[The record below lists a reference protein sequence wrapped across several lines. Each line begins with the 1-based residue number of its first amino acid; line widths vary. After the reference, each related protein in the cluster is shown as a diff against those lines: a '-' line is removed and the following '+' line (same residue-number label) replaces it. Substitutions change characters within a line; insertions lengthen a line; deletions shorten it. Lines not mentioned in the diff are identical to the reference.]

1 MSKMSGVL
9 DALIKY
15 SKKDMKER
23 GPKKARTKRNKPE
36 KEVEKLCLEWMRQ
49 HQWDVQI
56 YESKATFNP
65 RTGHWAQQSMKA
77 GTADCMG
84 CMPDGHMVVIEF
96 KAKGHLR
103 GFNHPRNYRQK
114 LFIKNKI
121 AQNAFTCVVDSPE
134 LLQTIYTGWLAL
146 RSDKEAAKLFLMKML
161 P

>member
-1 MSKMSGVL
+1 MSKISGVL
-9 DALIKY
+9 DALMNY

-23 GPKKARTKRNKPE
+23 GPKVKRATRKKPE
-36 KEVEKLCLEWMRQ
+36 KEVEKLCLEWMRLQ
-49 HQWDVQI
+49 KWDVQI

-121 AQNAFTCVVDSPE
+121 QQNAFTCVVDSAE
-134 LLQTIYTGWLAL
+134 LLNTIYIGWSAL
-146 RSDKEAAKLFLMKML
+146 RHDKDQAKMFLMKML